1 MITRNLLI
9 GWRNIRKNGIYSVIN
24 IAGLALGLAV
34 VILILFW
41 VVDELNF
48 DKFQKNLN
56 QLYTVYEHQQ
66 YSEGQ
71 ELYTGCTPFPMSKY
85 LSDEFPEVEK
95 ATTFTDLG
103 NFPIKYENTEY
114 KEGPIVATDT
124 SFLDVF
130 SFTILEGDKNAL
142 ASGSQIIITDELAR
156 LFFGNEP
163 AVGKTLV
170 LNEESS
176 VSVGAVVATPK
187 TNSSMDFKVLI
198 PLKFLETF
206 GVNLDAWGNNWPG
219 TCLLL
224 AKGTDVQNFNSKIT
238 NICKDNGQPNTTLHI
253 FPFKK
258 VHLYSYSGKNNRIQY
273 IYQFLAIALIIILIA
288 SINFINLSISKAEQ
302 RRQEVGVRKVMGAS
316 KTNIFRQFLL
326 EKGIM
331 ILFSVLLSIIL
342 VFLLLPLFR
351 AVSDKNI
358 HLAQMQNLYLVFLML
373 AVLIVVLALSIVYPS
388 MYLSSINAVVAM
400 KKSEHGRQR
409 LINFK
414 NLLVVLQFALSIVLI
429 SGSIIISQQIKYVNN
444 FNLGYN
450 HANLIYLPLDGNAKS
465 KNEAMRQE
473 FSKITGVESITRSDK
488 LPFWQGSS
496 SWGHD
501 WEGKDPDNKVL
512 ICKMNVDRNYFNTLG
527 IKLVDGTNFPDIY
540 DKVLKQEEFTSP
552 RVILNQEAIRRMGIA
567 NPVGKYFNLW
577 SSNKGSIV
585 GVVEDFHFESLHQ
598 GVEPLLILPLIG
610 DPDYII
616 ARISPDHFTQTLDQI
631 KSTWAKILPQTN
643 CEIGF
648 FDDRLAKLYNSEV
661 RISGLIKYFT
671 FVAIFISCIGLFG
684 LSLFVIERKRKE
696 IGIRK
701 VNGARISEVILLL
714 NQSFIQWVIVAFVIA
729 VPVAYYVMNQWL
741 QNFAYKTNLSWWIFA
756 LAGLLAL
763 GIALL
768 TVSWQSW
775 KAATRNPVE
784 ALRYE

>member
-1 MITRNLLI
+1 MISRNLMI
-9 GWRNIRKNGIYSVIN
+9 AWRSIRKNGIYSVIN
-24 IAGLALGLAV
+24 IAGLALGLTV

-48 DKFQKNLN
+48 DKFQKNIN
-56 QLYTVYEHQQ
+56 QLYTVFEHQQ

-85 LSDEFPEVEK
+85 LSDKFPEIER

-114 KEGPIVATDT
+114 KEGPIMATDT
-124 SFLDVF
+124 SFLNVF
-130 SFTILEGDKNAL
+130 SFTLLEGDKNAL

-170 LNEESS
+170 LNEKSS
-176 VSVGAVVATPK
+176 FSVGAVVVTPK
-187 TNSSMDFKVLI
+187 ANSSMDFKVLI

-206 GVNLDAWGNNWPG
+206 GVNLSAWGNNWPG

-238 NICKDNGQPNTTLHI
+238 NICKDNGQSNTTLHI

-258 VHLYSYSGKNNRIQY
+258 IHLYSYSGKNNRIQY

-358 HLAQMQNLYLVFLML
+358 HLAQMQNLYLIFMML
-373 AVLIVVLALSIVYPS
+373 AVLIIVLALSIVYPS
-388 MYLSSINAVVAM
+388 MYLSSVNAVVAM
-400 KKSEHGRQR
+400 KKPDHGRQR

-465 KNEAMRQE
+465 KNEALRQE

-488 LPFWQGSS
+488 LPFWGGNS

-501 WEGKDPDNKVL
+501 WEGKDPDNRVL
-512 ICKMNVDRNYFNTLG
+512 ICKMNVDRNYFNTMG
-527 IKLVDGTNFPDIY
+527 IKLVEGVNFPDIY

-552 RVILNQEAIRRMGIA
+552 QVILNQEAIRRMGIT

-585 GVVEDFHFESLHQ
+585 GMVEDFHFESLHQ
-598 GVEPLLILPLIG
+598 GVEPLLLLPLIG

-616 ARISPDHFTQTLDQI
+616 ARISLDNFTQTLTQI

-701 VNGARISEVILLL
+701 VNGARISEVMLLL
-714 NQSFIQWVIVAFVIA
+714 NQSFIQWVIIAFVIA
-729 VPVAYYVMNQWL
+729 VPVAYYAMNQWL
-741 QNFAYKTNLSWWIFA
+741 QNFAYRTNLSWWIFV

-775 KAATRNPVE
+775 KAATKNPVE